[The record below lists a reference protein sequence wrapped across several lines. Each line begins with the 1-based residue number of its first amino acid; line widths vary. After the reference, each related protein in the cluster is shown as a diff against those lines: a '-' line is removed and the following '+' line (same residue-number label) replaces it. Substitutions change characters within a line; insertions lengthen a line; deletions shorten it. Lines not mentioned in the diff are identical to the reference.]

1 MDVTVGKTLKK
12 GKGDNVI
19 SFLLNSKPRS
29 IFPIHYIS
37 TSSLMVNF
45 DDTSDKNSN
54 RNHSQWIIFYEGLQY
69 GNYFDQYT
77 SNEEV
82 LINYPFKYIFE
93 VERRIQNKINHQ
105 IYD

>member
-1 MDVTVGKTLKK
+1 MDATVGKTLKK

-45 DDTSDKNSN
+45 DDTSYKNSN